1 MNKQE
6 FLAAVRAR
14 IDTMPAQDIRR
25 SIDYYAEMIDDRMED
40 GLSEAEAVAAMG
52 SAEEIAAQILG
63 ENLPPPSP
71 PSPPSPPPT
80 PSKRSWRAW
89 EIALLVLGFPLWF
102 PLLLA
107 GAGIL
112 LSLYAVLWSVILAL
126 YAAVIGLAAGALGGI
141 VCAPI
146 LFCTRQGAMG
156 FLLLGGAFVLAGLT
170 VLGFIGTTLAA
181 KVAWWLT
188 KLPFPRRKENK
199 Q

>member
-1 MNKQE
+1 MTKQE
-6 FLAAVRAR
+6 FLERLQKSLSGLSDNEANE
-14 IDTMPAQDIRR
+14 RR
-25 SIDYYAEMIDDRMED
+25 QFYSEMIDDRMED

>member
-14 IDTMPAQDIRR
+14 IDTMPEQDIRR

-63 ENLPPPSP
+63 ENPP
-71 PSPPSPPPT
+71 PPPT

-89 EIALLVLGFPLWF
+89 EITLLVLGFPLWF

-107 GAGIL
+107 GASIL
-112 LSLYAVLWSVILAL
+112 LSLYAVLWSVILVL
-126 YAAVIGLAAGALGGI
+126 YAAVIGLAAGALVGI
-141 VCAPI
+141 VCAPL
-146 LFCTRQGAMG
+146 LFCTGQSATG

-170 VLGFIGTTLAA
+170 ILGCIGTTLAA
-181 KVAWWLT
+181 KGAWWLT
-188 KLPFPRRKENK
+188 KLPFSRRKENK

>member
-71 PSPPSPPPT
+71 PPT

-107 GAGIL
+107 GASIL

-146 LFCTRQGAMG
+146 LFCTGQGAMG
-156 FLLLGGAFVLAGLT
+156 FLLLGAAFVLAGLT

>member
-71 PSPPSPPPT
+71 PPT

-112 LSLYAVLWSVILAL
+112 LSLYAVLWSVILVL
-126 YAAVIGLAAGALGGI
+126 YAADLCLAAGALVGI
-141 VCAPI
+141 VYAPV
-146 LFCTRQGAMG
+146 LFCTGQGAMG

-188 KLPFPRRKENK
+188 KLPFTRRKEHK

>member
-1 MNKQE
+1 MNKHE
-6 FLAAVRAR
+6 FLAAIRAK
-14 IDTMPAQDIRR
+14 IDSLPEQDIRR
-25 SIDYYAEMIDDRMED
+25 SLDYYAEMIDDRMED

-52 SAEEIAAQILG
+52 SAEEIAAQILS
-63 ENLPPPSP
+63 ETPPAP
-71 PSPPSPPPT
+71 PAT
-80 PSKRSWRAW
+80 AKRAWRAW
-89 EIALLVLGFPLWF
+89 EITLLALGFPLWF

-107 GAGIL
+107 GASIL

-126 YAAVIGLAAGALGGI
+126 YAAVIGLAAGALVGI
-141 VCAPI
+141 VYAPV
-146 LFCTRQGAMG
+146 LFCTGQSAAG

-181 KVAWWLT
+181 KGAWWLT